1 MNRVFVEM
9 SFIRSETG
17 IESTR
22 PGLDGRPSIF
32 RESSLRSS
40 EGRISS
46 WTSARPAGRRIWQT
60 WRCFRT
66 PRTRA

>member
-22 PGLDGRPSIF
+22 LGLDGRPSIF

-40 EGRISS
+40 EGQISS
-46 WTSARPAGRRIWQT
+46 
-60 WRCFRT
+60 
-66 PRTRA
+66 